1 MMTKKTTRRIAGDK
15 VEITFH
21 LPKDLALAIKMKAV
35 QESRSYSD
43 IVTEGMEQFMAKEK
57 KKSEIK

>member
-1 MMTKKTTRRIAGDK
+1 MYSSL
-15 VEITFH
+15 EIEKPVFVTESKRFIVA

-43 IVTEGMEQFMAKEK
+43 IVVEGMTEFMAKDK
-57 KKSEIK
+57 KK

>member
-1 MMTKKTTRRIAGDK
+1 MMIKKTTRRIAGDK

-21 LPKDLALAIKMKAV
+21 LRKDLALAIKMKAV

-43 IVTEGMEQFMAKEK
+43 IVTEGMEQFMDLENMK
-57 KKSEIK
+57 KK

>member
-1 MMTKKTTRRIAGDK
+1 MIKKTTRRLAGDK

-43 IVTEGMEQFMAKEK
+43 IVTEGMTSFMGLEK
-57 KKSEIK
+57 KEW